1 VPATRS
7 PRIVLASASGA
18 QAAVSFVNFGLP
30 SIGPDLRRHFGLTLP
45 ELGAELTAALFGSEI
60 SYGVGIDGFRA
71 LWLDWLAPWETYR
84 AEPEKAIDLGDRVLW
99 LGLDFGRRK
108 GSAEEVR
115 AKIAV
120 VWTFRDGKVV
130 RWDGYADRDEAFKAL
145 GLAE

>member
-1 VPATRS
+1 LIPAHNVDVAPLVRDDKMWARLAAAWTRFLHS
-7 PRIVLASASGA
+7 DF
-18 QAAVSFVNFGLP
+18 QC
-30 SIGPDLRRHFGLTLP
+30 
-45 ELGAELTAALFGSEI
+45 TAALFGSEI

-84 AEPEKAIDLGDRVLW
+84 TEPEKAIDLGDRVLW
-99 LGLDFGRRK
+99 LGLDFGHRK

-130 RWDGYADRDEAFKAL
+130 RWDGYADRDEALKAV
-145 GLAE
+145 GLAG

>member
-1 VPATRS
+1 MSQEYVELVLGLIPASNVDIAPFFRDDEMWA
-7 PRIVLASASGA
+7 R
-18 QAAVSFVNFGLP
+18 QAAA
-30 SIGPDLRRHFGLTLP
+30 LTPVLHSDFQC
-45 ELGAELTAALFGSEI
+45 TAALFGSEI

-130 RWDGYADRDEAFKAL
+130 RWEGYADRAQAL
-145 GLAE
+145 KGVGLED